1 MKKLSRIILLVILA
15 LVMIIPAACTIMPEK
30 GDHGIIYE
38 YDILNDSYVV
48 VDFKADIDEVIVDRV
63 NYKIVVPE
71 VEIPATYNGK
81 PVTKIK
87 AGAFRQK
94 YSSTRYDYGKYMSF
108 NSKENYS
115 YENLINPNNN
125 VDIAYYAKI
134 QKIIIPSSI
143 QVIEDYAFY
152 SCSELTT
159 VVLDNGIS
167 EIGNS
172 VFAACVNLKD
182 IVLQENGED
191 LTNAKPNQLPAG
203 ITKVSDGLF
212 YNCLALDEVYLP
224 STVNEIGML
233 AFSNCTALETLT
245 IEKND
250 GSDFVML
257 GQNES
262 VLESDKEGVNITKIG
277 SYAFKDSIAM
287 KYFNIPNSVTVI
299 EDGIFE
305 MPEVTAAEKEEKGSK
320 LVGVSFSEH
329 IRNLGAGMF
338 KNCVSLDENKLDLSN
353 VETMGEGIFE
363 GCTSLTSIQLND
375 KITVIPK
382 NAYKGCTGITH
393 IDITKYTYEDEQ
405 GNIQVGNTNIQ
416 VIGEGAFRG
425 CSSLR
430 LVELGSDTGNLIQ
443 INRYAFR
450 DCASLRSIY
459 IPKTVYMIEPRVFEN
474 AGGTTVYYKYYEI
487 TPPAGKEKVIAD
499 GFANGAANYIDSF
512 QDLIK
517 VKVGDKVIAEYVVKN
532 NKAYLA
538 RYVDFDNASYSI
550 PTKVNGINVV
560 GVMKAA
566 FKNCDKI
573 ELIEFETVNGASNVN
588 SLESEAFA
596 NASALK
602 TIDLSKINVKAIPE
616 KAFFNSKELVSVTLP
631 TVATSIEN
639 SAFEGCSSLVTAN
652 FSNISTLGKAVF
664 KDCSSLKSITLGQ
677 VKKFT
682 EQAFYK
688 AVELDEI
695 IVASP
700 NAVTTIEKRAFAGC
714 IALDES
720 KFDIGNLTALS
731 AIGDEAFL
739 DCKGF
744 TKFTFPA
751 SLKTVGAKVFTGCE
765 GLKEFEI
772 AEGNK
777 DFFVDSA
784 NVLYKKKTQEFNV
797 RYFLTKSDFESSS
810 KTYSQVKVAHTY
822 YSELVFYPANSSA
835 TELNINMYNV
845 CTVADIFNYVETKI
859 GKSVYAISG
868 TEKTLFTINN
878 VYSQN
883 TYWAADG
890 NYYKYNT
897 STKLP
902 TLEGSWGGA
911 NDYILGTIGSP
922 SIANYA
928 FDGAIN
934 LEKVTLYGN
943 IKLGIGIFNNC
954 EKLEIVE
961 IKKVSNADKYYTD
974 ADGVLYNG
982 TYDVETSEFIPTQ
995 LVQFPAGYQ
1004 ADRYVM
1010 PDTVTS
1016 VGDNAFAMVKRIN
1029 TLVLSKNLGLKANE
1043 SDNLVKAFNKSNIGA
1058 FELNA
1063 NAGWVDIPTR
1073 TETGTT
1079 YTPALKMLNE
1089 EDKYIHVQTKKNEA
1103 GQDIIVDGVVQY
1115 EELDLDVQEIYKS
1128 SNGKIILDNFGIL
1141 YYAKLATK
1149 GVNIDGKDVS
1159 ISYIDYYQLIYVPS
1173 DIDLSDKTLTIPDGC
1188 TVSAYA
1194 FTGNPTLTS
1203 IELGAKVS
1211 MVPYSFD
1218 NCSSL
1223 KNIYYQSSPVA
1234 FEDNGFNDEKNF
1246 IDNSG
1251 YATNLDFKNA
1261 DVYYFSKDIIASE
1274 DYIYWGYESALD
1286 DETQA
1291 QLEYDMS
1298 VDSAVPEELDGQVVF
1313 YQNNDLRE
1321 NYGFQYQLAKKYN
1334 EETEQDEYYKDQYGN
1349 WAFETNN
1356 FGEKQFIFKFWNKD

>member
-1 MKKLSRIILLVILA
+1 M
-15 LVMIIPAACTIMPEK
+15 
-30 GDHGIIYE
+30 
-38 YDILNDSYVV
+38 
-48 VDFKADIDEVIVDRV
+48 DFKADIDEVVVDRV

-94 YSSTRYDYGKYMSF
+94 YSTTRFDYGKYKAF
-108 NSKENYS
+108 DDKVNYS

-125 VDIAYYAKI
+125 VDIAYYAKV
-134 QKIIIPSSI
+134 QKVIIPSSVE
-143 QVIEDYAFY
+143 VIEDYAFY
-152 SCSELTT
+152 NCSELTT

-172 VFAACVNLKD
+172 VFAACVKLEN

-191 LTNAKPNQLPAG
+191 LVGAKPNQLPAG

-233 AFSNCTALETLT
+233 AFSNCTALTSLV

-257 GQNES
+257 GQTES
-262 VLESDKEGVNITKIG
+262 VLEADKEGVNITKIG

-287 KYFNIPNSVTVI
+287 KYFNIPNSVTLI

-305 MPEVTAAEKEEKGSK
+305 MPEVTAAEKNEKGSK
-320 LVGVSFSEH
+320 LVGVSFSTH
-329 IRNLGAGMF
+329 IKDLGAGMF

-353 VETMGEGIFE
+353 VETIGEGIFE

-405 GNIQVGNTNIQ
+405 GNIQEGNTNIQ

-430 LVELGSDTGNLIQ
+430 LVELGEDNGDLIQ

-459 IPKTVYMIEPRVFEN
+459 IPKSVYMIEPRVFEN

-487 TPPAGKEKVIAD
+487 VPPAGKEKVIAD

-517 VKVGDKVIAEYVVKN
+517 VEDGDKVIAEYVIKN
-532 NKAYLA
+532 NQAYLA
-538 RYVDFDNASYSI
+538 RYVDFDNASYTI
-550 PTKVNGINVV
+550 PTVVEGKKVV

-573 ELIEFETVNGASNVN
+573 ELIEFATVNGASNIN

-602 TIDLSKINVKAIPE
+602 TIDLSAINVKAIPE
-616 KAFFNSKELVSVTLP
+616 KAFFNSKELVSITLP
-631 TVATSIEN
+631 TVANELKN
-639 SAFEGCSSLVTAN
+639 SAFEGCSSLVTAD
-652 FSNISTLGKAVF
+652 FANIATLGKAVF
-664 KDCSSLKSITLGQ
+664 KDCSSLQEVKLGQ
-677 VKKFT
+677 VKKLT
-682 EQAFYK
+682 EQVFYN
-688 AVELDEI
+688 AVALEKI
-695 IVASP
+695 NVASLS
-700 NAVTTIEKRAFAGC
+700 AITTIEKRAFAGC
-714 IALDES
+714 VSLDES
-720 KFDIGNLTALS
+720 KFNIGELTALNT
-731 AIGDEAFL
+731 IGDEAFL
-739 DCKGF
+739 DCAKF
-744 TKFTFPA
+744 TKFVFPA
-751 SLKTVGAKVFTGCE
+751 NLKTIGSKVFTGCTS
-765 GLKEFEI
+765 LASFEI

-777 DFFVDSA
+777 DFYADSA
-784 NVLYKKKTQEFNV
+784 NVLYKKKTYEFNV
-797 RYFLTKSDFESSS
+797 RYFLTESDFKSSS

-845 CTVADIFNYVETKI
+845 CTVADIINYVETAI

-868 TEKTLFTINN
+868 TEKTLFTINDA
-878 VYSQN
+878 YSQN
-883 TYWAADG
+883 TYWAKDG
-890 NYYKYNT
+890 KYYKYNT

-902 TLEGSWGGA
+902 TLDGSWGGS
-911 NDYILGTIGSP
+911 NDYVLGTIGSP

-928 FDGAIN
+928 FDGSIN

-954 EKLEIVE
+954 KNLEVVE

-982 TYDVETSEFIPTQ
+982 SYDAETGEFIPTQ
-995 LVQFPAGYQ
+995 LVQFPAGYE

-1010 PDTVTS
+1010 PSSVTS
-1016 VGDNAFAMVKRIN
+1016 VGDSAFAMVKRIN
-1029 TLVLSKNLGLKANE
+1029 TLVLSKNLGLKTGE

-1063 NAGWVDIPTR
+1063 SAGWVDIPTR

-1079 YTPALKMLNE
+1079 YTPALRILNE
-1089 EDKYIHVQTKKNEA
+1089 EGKYIHVQTKKDEA
-1103 GQDIIVDGVVQY
+1103 GNDIIVDGEVQY
-1115 EELDLDVQEIYKS
+1115 EELDLDVQETYAS
-1128 SNGKIILDNFGIL
+1128 SNGKIILDNYGIL
-1141 YYAKLATK
+1141 YYVKLATK
-1149 GVNIDGKDVS
+1149 GVNIDGKDVR
-1159 ISYIDYYQLIYVPS
+1159 ISYVDYYQLIYVPS

-1194 FTGNPTLTS
+1194 FTGNNTLTS
-1203 IELGAKVS
+1203 LELGAKVS
-1211 MVPYSFD
+1211 LVPYSFD

-1223 KNIYYQSSPVA
+1223 KYIYYQSSPVA
-1234 FEDNGFNDEKNF
+1234 FEDNGFKDDKNF
-1246 IDNSG
+1246 VDNNG

-1261 DVYYFSKDIIASE
+1261 EVYYFSKDIIDSE
-1274 DYIYWGYESALD
+1274 EYIYWGYESALD
-1286 DETQA
+1286 GETQA
-1291 QLEYDMS
+1291 QLTYDMT
-1298 VDSAVPEELDGQVVF
+1298 VDSAVPYELDGQVVF
-1313 YQNNDLRE
+1313 YQDNDLRE
-1321 NYGFQYQLAKKYN
+1321 NYGFQYELAKKYN

-1349 WAFETNN
+1349 WVFETNN

>member
-15 LVMIIPAACTIMPEK
+15 LVMIIPAACTITPEK
-30 GDHGIIYE
+30 GEHGIIYE

-48 VDFKADIDEVIVDRV
+48 VDYKADIDEVVVDRV

-94 YSSTRYDYGKYMSF
+94 YSTTRYDYGKYKSF
-108 NSKENYS
+108 DNKENYS
-115 YENLINPNNN
+115 YENLTNPKNN

-134 QKIIIPSSI
+134 QKVIIPSSI
-143 QVIEDYAFY
+143 EVIDDYAFY
-152 SCSELTT
+152 SCSELKT

-167 EIGNS
+167 QIGNS
-172 VFAACVNLKD
+172 AFAACVQLQD

-191 LTNAKPNQLPAG
+191 LTNAKKNQLPAG
-203 ITKVSDGLF
+203 IAKVSDGLF

-224 STVNEIGML
+224 ATVTEIGML
-233 AFSNCTALETLT
+233 SFSNCTALETLT
-245 IEKND
+245 VEKAD
-250 GSDFVML
+250 GSDFVMM

-262 VLESDKEGVNITKIG
+262 VLDADKEGVNITKIG
-277 SYAFKDSIAM
+277 SYAFKDATAM
-287 KYFNIPNSVTVI
+287 KYFNIPNSVTLI

-320 LVGVSFSEH
+320 LVGVSFSTH
-329 IRNLGAGMF
+329 ITNLGAGMF

-353 VETMGEGIFE
+353 VETIGEGIFE

-393 IDITKYTYEDEQ
+393 IDITKYTYEDAQ
-405 GNIQVGNTNIQ
+405 GNIQEGSTNIQ

-430 LVELGSDTGNLIQ
+430 LVELGEDNGSLIQ

-450 DCASLRSIY
+450 DCPSLRSIY
-459 IPKTVYMIEPRVFEN
+459 IPKSVYMIEPRVFEN
-474 AGGTTVYYKYYEI
+474 SGGTTVYYKYYEI
-487 TPPAGKEKVIAD
+487 VPPAGKEKVIAD
-499 GFANGAANYIDSF
+499 GFYNGAANYIDSF

-517 VKVGDKVIAEYVVKN
+517 VKDGDKVIAEYVIKN
-532 NKAYLA
+532 NQAYLA
-538 RYVDFDNASYSI
+538 RYVDFDNASYTI
-550 PTKVNGINVV
+550 PTTIGGKKVVE
-560 GVMKAA
+560 VMKAA

-573 ELIEFETVNGASNVN
+573 ELIEFETVNGVSNVT
-588 SLESEAFA
+588 SLASEAFA

-602 TIDLSKINVKAIPE
+602 TIDLSSVNVKAIPE
-616 KAFFNSKELVSVTLP
+616 RAFLNSKELVSVALP
-631 TVATSIEN
+631 VQATELKD
-639 SAFEGCSSLVTAN
+639 SAFEGCSSLAVVNFAN
-652 FSNISTLGKAVF
+652 VSTLGKAVF
-664 KDCSSLKSITLGQ
+664 KDCTSLEEVTLGG

-682 EQAFYK
+682 EQVFYN
-688 AVELDEI
+688 AVSLDTI
-695 IVASP
+695 NVASLS
-700 NAVTTIEKRAFAGC
+700 AITAIDKRAFAGC
-714 IALDES
+714 VSLDEN
-720 KFDIGNLTALS
+720 KFNVGDLTALS
-731 AIGDEAFL
+731 SIGDEAFL
-739 DCKGF
+739 DCSSF
-744 TKFTFPA
+744 TKFVFPA
-751 SLKTVGAKVFTGCE
+751 SLKTIGSKVFTGCT
-765 GLKEFEI
+765 GLREFEI
-772 AEGNK
+772 ASGNK
-777 DFFVDSA
+777 DFYVDSA
-784 NVLYKKKTQEFNV
+784 NVLYKKKTYEFTV
-797 RYFLTKSDFESSS
+797 RYFETKADFESSS
-810 KTYSQVKVAHTY
+810 KAYKTQKVSHTY

-835 TELNINMYNV
+835 TELDINMYNV
-845 CTVADIFNYVETKI
+845 CTVADIVGYVETAI

-868 TEKTLFTINN
+868 TEKTLFTIND

-883 TYWAADG
+883 TYWAKDG

-902 TLEGSWGGA
+902 TLEGVWGGS
-911 NDYILGTIGSP
+911 NDYVLGTIGSP

-928 FDGAIN
+928 FDGSIN

-954 EKLEIVE
+954 ENLEVIE
-961 IKKVSNADKYYTD
+961 IKKVSNGDKYYTD

-982 TYDVETSEFIPTQ
+982 TYDAETGEFVPTQ
-995 LVQFPAGYQ
+995 LVQFPAGYE
-1004 ADRYVM
+1004 AERYVM

-1016 VGDNAFAMVKRIN
+1016 VGDNAFAMVKRID
-1029 TLVLSKNLGLKANE
+1029 TLVLSKNLGLGVD
-1043 SDNLVKAFNKSNIGA
+1043 DNLVKAFNKSNIGA

-1063 NAGWVDIPTR
+1063 SAGWVDIPTR
-1073 TETGTT
+1073 TETGTI
-1079 YTPALKMLNE
+1079 YTPALKMLNDE
-1089 EDKYIHVQTKKNEA
+1089 GKYIHVQTKKDAA
-1103 GQDIIVDGVVQY
+1103 GDDIIVNGVVQM
-1115 EELDLDVQEIYKS
+1115 EELDLEVQESYVS
-1128 SNGKIILDNFGIL
+1128 SNGKIILDNYGIL
-1141 YYAKLATK
+1141 YYVKLATK
-1149 GVNIDGKDVS
+1149 GVNIDGKDVR
-1159 ISYIDYYQLIYVPS
+1159 ISYVDYYQLIYVPS
-1173 DIDLSDKTLTIPDGC
+1173 DVDLSDKTLTIPDGC

-1194 FTGNPTLTS
+1194 FTGNDTLTTL
-1203 IELGAKVS
+1203 ELGAKVS

-1218 NCSSL
+1218 NCTNLES
-1223 KNIYYQSSPVA
+1223 IYYQSSPVA
-1234 FEDNGFNDEKNF
+1234 FEDNGLKDKKEFF
-1246 IDNSG
+1246 VDNNG
-1251 YATNLDFKNA
+1251 YATNVEFQNA
-1261 DVYYFSKDIIASE
+1261 EVYYFSKDIIDSE

-1286 DETQA
+1286 SETQA
-1291 QLEYDMS
+1291 QLEYDMTQ
-1298 VDSAVPEELDGQVVF
+1298 DSAVPYELDGQVVF
-1313 YQNNDLRE
+1313 YQNNELRE